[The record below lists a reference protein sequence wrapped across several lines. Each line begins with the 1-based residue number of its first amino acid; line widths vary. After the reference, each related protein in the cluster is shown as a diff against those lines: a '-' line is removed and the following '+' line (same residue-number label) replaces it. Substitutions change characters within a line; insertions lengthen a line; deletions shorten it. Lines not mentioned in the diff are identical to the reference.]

1 MRKIA
6 DTLRRL
12 HADDGGSVMIEHAL
26 LLAAF
31 TLPMYLVLIAGVRS
45 LGTYYGMLTF
55 FGSIP
60 FF

>member
-1 MRKIA
+1 M
-6 DTLRRL
+6 LRRIKYL
-12 HADDGGSVMIEHAL
+12 HRDENGSMMVESAL

-31 TLPMYLVLIAGVRS
+31 TIPIYLVLMAGVRAM
-45 LGTYYGMLTF
+45 GTHYGMLTF